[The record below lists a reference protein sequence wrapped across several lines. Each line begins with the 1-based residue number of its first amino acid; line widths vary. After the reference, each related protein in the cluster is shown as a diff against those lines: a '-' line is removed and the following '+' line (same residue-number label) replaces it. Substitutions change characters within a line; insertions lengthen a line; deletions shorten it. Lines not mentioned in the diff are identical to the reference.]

1 MIEKIIRDYLLA
13 NLSVPVYVD
22 VPAEPPEKYVVIE
35 RTGGG
40 ETEHIRSAMVAV
52 QSYGA
57 SRYDAA
63 SLHESILVLLK
74 NLKELDNI
82 SASDLNAEYDYT
94 DTTTNRYR
102 YQAVFDIIYYN
113 EV

>member
-13 NLSVPVYVD
+13 RISVPVYVD
-22 VPAEPPEKYVVIE
+22 VPAEPPESYVVVE

-57 SRYDAA
+57 SRYDALT
-63 SLHESILVLLK
+63 LHENVLLLLK
-74 NLKELDNI
+74 NLKELDNV

-94 DTTTNRYR
+94 DTSTNRYR

>member
-1 MIEKIIRDYLLA
+1 MIEEIVRDYLLA
-13 NLSVPVYVD
+13 GLSVPVYVD
-22 VPAEPPEKYVVIE
+22 VPAEPPESYVVIE

-40 ETEHIRSAMVAV
+40 ETDHIRSAMVAI

-63 SLHESILVLLK
+63 TLHEDVLLLLK
-74 NLKELDNI
+74 NLIELENV